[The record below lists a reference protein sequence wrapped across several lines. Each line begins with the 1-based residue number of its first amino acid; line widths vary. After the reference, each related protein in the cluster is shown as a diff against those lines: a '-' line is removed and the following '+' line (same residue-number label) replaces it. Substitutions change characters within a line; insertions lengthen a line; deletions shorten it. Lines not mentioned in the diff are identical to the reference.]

1 VRPVGFP
8 NTALICG
15 STYCEEPALVW
26 LERHEKAAYD
36 RGERIF
42 KAFTATMKVRA
53 IWTLSPGAIPVVVS
67 HAAGSGLG

>member
-1 VRPVGFP
+1 MRPVGYP

-36 RGERIF
+36 RDERIF

-53 IWTLSPGAIPVVVS
+53 I
-67 HAAGSGLG
+67 